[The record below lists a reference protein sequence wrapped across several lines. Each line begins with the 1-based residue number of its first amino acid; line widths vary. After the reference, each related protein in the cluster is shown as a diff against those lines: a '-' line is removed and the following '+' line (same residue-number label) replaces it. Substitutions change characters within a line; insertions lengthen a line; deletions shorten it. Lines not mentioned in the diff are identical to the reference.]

1 MLVQALED
9 LEGEI
14 EAGKFRVFRLDQLD
28 DAKALVIVIEAAVGA
43 HEAVEFGFAGM
54 AEGGVA
60 EIVGE
65 GDGLGEVLIEGE
77 GPRDGAGDGGDLDG
91 MGEPGAEVIAGA
103 AEEDLGLVLEAAEG
117 AGMDDAGAVALVLGA
132 DRGGAARRCLRPALS
147 ADFWA

>member
-1 MLVQALED
+1 VLVKALED

-14 EAGKFRVFRLDQLD
+14 EAGKFGVFGLDEFD
-28 DAKALVIVIEAAVGA
+28 DAEALEVVIEAAVGA
-43 HEAVEFGFAGM
+43 HEAIELGLAGM

-65 GDGLGEVLIEGE
+65 GDGLGEVLIERE
-77 GPRDGAGDGGDLDG
+77 GAGDGAGDGGDLDG
-91 MGEPGAEVIAGA
+91 MGEAGAEVIAGA

-117 AGMDDAGAVALVLGA
+117 AGMDDARAVALVLGA
-132 DRGGAARRCLRPALS
+132 IGMARLAVLAAGAL